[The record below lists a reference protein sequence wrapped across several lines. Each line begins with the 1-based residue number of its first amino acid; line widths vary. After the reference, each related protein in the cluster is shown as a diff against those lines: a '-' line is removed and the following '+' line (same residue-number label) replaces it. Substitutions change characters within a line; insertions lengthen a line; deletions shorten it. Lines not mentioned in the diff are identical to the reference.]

1 MEILELDARELSYPE
16 PLERSVQILHRL
28 DGFNCFHLTIHRYP
42 RPLLMIAEK
51 LGIDFEVCGSDEGG
65 WHILFS
71 KGGGED
77 LRELMKRY
85 CSV

>member
-1 MEILELDARELSYPE
+1 
-16 PLERSVQILHRL
+16 
-28 DGFNCFHLTIHRYP
+28 
-42 RPLLMIAEK
+42 MIAEK